1 MRRLSIVEWLAG
13 TAYGIVGVALAWLL
27 GYRYSL
33 LLWIP
38 LHIVAAVRAAKQG
51 FDRSSTWRLFTTLF
65 LTQVMCIVPHRL
77 LGFTTWPY
85 VLGLGTMFWISCR
98 DNDRWDLSILLTMV
112 TVPVL
117 ASLAR
122 LLGLGA
128 WSYLPSLLIGA
139 LSLALTDW
147 LDKVDRKLFGY
158 DFSRSSLR
166 WFVRTVSLIL
176 LGLPAIVSAHI
187 VSCYPGEGS
196 FLTFVSNEYLPS
208 HVMPLMDQQLD
219 SLRKMPAFLASL
231 SLVLRSFVASRPPLS
246 AVLPWLAACAAFA
259 LTVPFAWGT
268 LRVCGLS
275 GARGKGAA
283 PFARLGSLLGVGGAV
298 VVAAAAVG
306 PHEKW
311 LGLLGFHGLPGRDLL
326 VLGLGLG
333 LVLAI
338 LARNLLVGMI
348 PALALVSGHLA
359 RPSRPPDTLAIE
371 VVVALGVW
379 LALGTLVIALTSMR
393 FGPAVLAW
401 LRKSLFAEKVRK
413 RSEPNWVTRR
423 YECGKCGG
431 VLPGRVARCPHCGVQ
446 FHGEKQHFVGGRPSE
461 KTGRKRFRSFPWSK
475 LIFWLL
481 WFLPATALSI
491 LVWARVGDLVLAA
504 LVEGGIALT
513 LALLILGSSARD
525 RRLPAG
531 DH

>member
-51 FDRSSTWRLFTTLF
+51 SDRSSTWRLFTTLF

-166 WFVRTVSLIL
+166 WFLRTVSLIL

-208 HVMPLMDQQLD
+208 YVMPLMDQQLD
-219 SLRKMPAFLASL
+219 SLCKMPAFLASL